1 MNCSN
6 CNAKLSCGCQ
16 QRVASDGRKVCSS
29 CITNYENKLKLD
41 ATPPSQDPN
50 NANYKPPSQ

>member
-16 QRVASDGRKVCSS
+16 QRVASDGKKVCSS
-29 CITNYENKLKLD
+29 CITKYETALK
-41 ATPPSQDPN
+41 AASN
-50 NANYKPPSQ
+50 NTDKPPSQ